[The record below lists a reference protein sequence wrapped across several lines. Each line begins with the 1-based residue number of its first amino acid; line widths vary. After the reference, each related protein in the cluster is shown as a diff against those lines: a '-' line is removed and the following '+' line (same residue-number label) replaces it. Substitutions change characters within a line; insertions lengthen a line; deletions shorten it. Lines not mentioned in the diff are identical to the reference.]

1 MSHIELL
8 IQGNFLNLIKAEL
21 YLTAGYSLTGF
32 SANFYVRVTVDLSG
46 INKVRKSLKIS
57 CLQSKLKKITLLSS
71 PQEEEVCLFVGVIA
85 LIYNIH
91 KAYKLYYRIH

>member
-57 CLQSKLKKITLLSS
+57 SLQSKLKKITLLSS

>member
-32 SANFYVRVTVDLSG
+32 SANFYVRVSVDLSG

-57 CLQSKLKKITLLSS
+57 SLQSKLKKITLLSS

>member
-46 INKVRKSLKIS
+46 INKVRKSLKTS
-57 CLQSKLKKITLLSS
+57 CLQSKLKQITLLSS

-85 LIYNIH
+85 LIYNLH

>member
-46 INKVRKSLKIS
+46 INKVRKSLKTS
-57 CLQSKLKKITLLSS
+57 CLQSKLKQITLLSS
-71 PQEEEVCLFVGVIA
+71 PQEEEL
-85 LIYNIH
+85 
-91 KAYKLYYRIH
+91 

>member
-21 YLTAGYSLTGF
+21 YLTAAYSLTGF

-46 INKVRKSLKIS
+46 INKVRKSLKTS

-85 LIYNIH
+85 LIYNLH

>member
-46 INKVRKSLKIS
+46 INKVRKSLKTS
-57 CLQSKLKKITLLSS
+57 CLQSKLKQITLLSS
-71 PQEEEVCLFVGVIA
+71 PQEEELCWFVGVTA
-85 LIYNIH
+85 LIYNLH
-91 KAYKLYYRIH
+91 KAYKLYYRVH